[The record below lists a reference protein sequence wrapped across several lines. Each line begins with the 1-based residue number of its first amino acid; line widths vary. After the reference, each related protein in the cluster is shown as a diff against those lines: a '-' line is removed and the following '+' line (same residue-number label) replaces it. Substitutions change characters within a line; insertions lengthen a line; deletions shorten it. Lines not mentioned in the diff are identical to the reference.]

1 MDEVLR
7 DHLTMFETFFNA
19 IGFKS
24 RLGRVWGLLALSGK
38 PMSAADITAEL
49 DMSAGSVSECLSEL
63 REWGAVTS
71 EFSSEHRCQMH
82 SPVSDTMSIVTTVLR
97 RREQLAVQN
106 FKDNARS
113 ALQYVAESYGA
124 DDPRARTLQ
133 SIVTTSEIAEATI
146 QFFVAASSA
155 VPKNDESRLARVV
168 RRMAAIG
175 MKVPGEINK
184 FRNGRRKTGQ
194 LNGQTPPPESEARQ
208 PNVKEDAHV

>member
-1 MDEVLR
+1 MESVMDDVLR
-7 DHLTMFETFFNA
+7 EHLMTFETFFSA

-24 RLGRVWGLLALSGK
+24 RLGKVWGLLALAGK
-38 PMSAADITAEL
+38 SLSAADIAKEL

-82 SPVSDTMSIVTTVLR
+82 SAVSDTMSIVTTVLR

-113 ALQYVAESYGA
+113 ALQYVTDRYGA
-124 DDPRARTLQ
+124 EDARVHTLQ

-168 RRMAAIG
+168 KRMASIG

-184 FRNGRRKTGQ
+184 FRNGRKKTGPVDDVQ
-194 LNGQTPPPESEARQ
+194 EVREE
-208 PNVKEDAHV
+208 EDAHV

>member
-1 MDEVLR
+1 MDDVLR
-7 DHLTMFETFFNA
+7 EHLMTFETFFSA

-24 RLGRVWGLLALSGK
+24 RLGKVWKLLALSGK
-38 PMSAADITAEL
+38 SLSAADIAKEL

-63 REWGAVTS
+63 REWGAATS

-82 SPVSDTMSIVTTVLR
+82 SAVSDTMSIVTTVLR

-113 ALQYVAESYGA
+113 ALQYVAEKYGDA
-124 DDPRARTLQ
+124 DPRAHTLQ

-168 RRMAAIG
+168 KRMAAIG

-184 FRNGRRKTGQ
+184 FRNGRKRTGQ
-194 LNGQTPPPESEARQ
+194 LNGNGASSEVREE
-208 PNVKEDAHV
+208 EDAHV

>member
-7 DHLTMFETFFNA
+7 DHLSTFETFFSA

-24 RLGRVWGLLALSGK
+24 RLGRLWGLLALAGR
-38 PMSAADITAEL
+38 PMSAAEIAAEL
-49 DMSAGSVSECLSEL
+49 EMSAGSVSECLTEL
-63 REWGAVTS
+63 REWGALNS
-71 EFSSEHRCQMH
+71 EFSSEQRCQLH
-82 SPVSDTMSIVTTVLR
+82 SAVSDTMSIVTTVLR

-113 ALQYVAESYGA
+113 ALNYVTERYGK
-124 DDPRARTLQ
+124 DDDRARTLQ

-146 QFFVAASSA
+146 QFFVAASAA

-184 FRNGRRKTGQ
+184 FRNGRRKTAQ
-194 LNGQTPPPESEARQ
+194 VNGNGTPAPVREQEDV
-208 PNVKEDAHV
+208 NV

>member
-1 MDEVLR
+1 MDNVLR
-7 DHLTMFETFFNA
+7 EHLMTFETFFSA

-24 RLGRVWGLLALSGK
+24 RLGKVWGLLALAGK
-38 PMSAADITAEL
+38 SLSAADIANEL

-82 SPVSDTMSIVTTVLR
+82 SAVSDTMSIVTTVLR

-113 ALQYVAESYGA
+113 ALQYVTERYGA
-124 DDPRARTLQ
+124 GDARVHTLQ

-168 RRMAAIG
+168 KRMAAIG

-194 LNGQTPPPESEARQ
+194 LNGNGNGNPTPVEEA
-208 PNVKEDAHV
+208 EDAHV

>member
-24 RLGRVWGLLALSGK
+24 RLGRVWGMLALSGK
-38 PMSAADITAEL
+38 PMSAAEITAEL
-49 DMSAGSVSECLSEL
+49 DMSAGSVSECLNEL
-63 REWGAVTS
+63 REWGAATA

-82 SPVSDTMSIVTTVLR
+82 SAVSDTMSIVTTVLR
-97 RREQLAVQN
+97 RREALAVQN

-113 ALQYVAESYGA
+113 ALRHVTESYGEK
-124 DDPRARTLQ
+124 DPRAKTLQ

-155 VPKNDESRLARVV
+155 VPSDQDSRLSRVI
-168 RRMAAIG
+168 RRMTAIG
-175 MKVPGEINK
+175 MKVPGELSK
-184 FRNGRRKTGQ
+184 MRNNRRKTS
-194 LNGQTPPPESEARQ
+194 P
-208 PNVKEDAHV
+208 VKEDAHV

>member
-1 MDEVLR
+1 MDDVLR
-7 DHLTMFETFFNA
+7 EHLMTFETFFSA

-24 RLGRVWGLLALSGK
+24 RLGKVWGLLALSGK
-38 PMSAADITAEL
+38 SLSAADVAKEL

-63 REWGAVTS
+63 REWGACTA

-82 SPVSDTMSIVTTVLR
+82 SAVSDTMSIVTTVLR

-113 ALQYVAESYGA
+113 ALQYVTERYGEEDA
-124 DDPRARTLQ
+124 RARTLG

-168 RRMAAIG
+168 KRMAAIG
-175 MKVPGEINK
+175 MKVPGEISK
-184 FRNGRRKTGQ
+184 FRNGRKKTGQ
-194 LNGQTPPPESEARQ
+194 VNGNGNTTAAPAREE
-208 PNVKEDAHV
+208 EDAHV

>member
-1 MDEVLR
+1 MDEVLHE
-7 DHLTMFETFFNA
+7 HLNTFETFFSA

-24 RLGRVWGLLALSGK
+24 RLGRLWGLLALSGR
-38 PMSAADITAEL
+38 PMSAAEIASEL
-49 DMSAGSVSECLSEL
+49 DMSAGSVSECINEL
-63 REWGAVTS
+63 REWGALSS

-82 SPVSDTMSIVTTVLR
+82 SAVSDTMSIVTTVLR
-97 RREQLAVQN
+97 RREQLAVQH

-113 ALQYVAESYGA
+113 ALSYVTERYGKE
-124 DDPRARTLQ
+124 DARVQTLQ

-168 RRMAAIG
+168 KRMAAIG

-184 FRNGRRKTGQ
+184 FRNGRKKTAQ
-194 LNGQTPPPESEARQ
+194 VNTPAPTREE
-208 PNVKEDAHV
+208 EDAHV